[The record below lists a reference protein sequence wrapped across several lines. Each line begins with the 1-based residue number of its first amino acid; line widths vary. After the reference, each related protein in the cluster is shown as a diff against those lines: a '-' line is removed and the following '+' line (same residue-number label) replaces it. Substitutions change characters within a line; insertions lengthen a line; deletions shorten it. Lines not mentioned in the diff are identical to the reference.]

1 MQGISSSNPKLKDL
15 NLSDEILI
23 KAPENNGLLTR
34 GIIAQENSP
43 IYDFELSFK
52 EQVWSNPISVLY
64 EEGKKL
70 QWNATTDIP
79 WNEIT

>member
-1 MQGISSSNPKLKDL
+1 M

-34 GIIAQENSP
+34 GIITQENSP

-64 EEGKKL
+64 EEGKIYNGMQQQIFLGMKF
-70 QWNATTDIP
+70 QV
-79 WNEIT
+79 

>member
-34 GIIAQENSP
+34 GIITQENSP

-52 EQVWSNPISVLY
+52 EQVWSNPISSF
-64 EEGKKL
+64 
-70 QWNATTDIP
+70 I
-79 WNEIT
+79 

>member
-43 IYDFELSFK
+43 IYDFELSF
-52 EQVWSNPISVLY
+52 
-64 EEGKKL
+64 
-70 QWNATTDIP
+70 
-79 WNEIT
+79 